1 MLEALEIVLDAGI
14 IILDAVIIYM
24 IYKRWK
30 GGGD

>member
-1 MLEALEIVLDAGI
+1 MLETLTIILDVGI
-14 IILDAVIIYM
+14 ITLDAVIIYM

>member
-1 MLEALEIVLDAGI
+1 MLEVLKIILDVGI

-30 GGGD
+30 KGGE